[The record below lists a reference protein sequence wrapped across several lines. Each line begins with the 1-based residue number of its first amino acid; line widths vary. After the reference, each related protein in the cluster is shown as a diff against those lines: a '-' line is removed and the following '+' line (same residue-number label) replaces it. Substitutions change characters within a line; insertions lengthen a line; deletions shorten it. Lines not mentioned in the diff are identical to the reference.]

1 MTQSHKTN
9 MHTSLVDFV
18 EEFNNKWWI
27 LKIIW
32 RKLSPD
38 EMKKSDFRSFN
49 HVLNAYWTIL
59 IILIP
64 ISK

>member
-32 RKLSPD
+32 RKLSPG
-38 EMKKSDFRSFN
+38 EMKKSDFLHLTMF
-49 HVLNAYWTIL
+49 
-59 IILIP
+59 
-64 ISK
+64 